1 MFLYAGSP
9 TPGVASSSSNSNTGA
24 IVGGVVGGIVAVILV
39 VIIIIVVHMFFCRHK
54 GKYVFLRMYL
64 LI

>member
-9 TPGVASSSSNSNTGA
+9 TPGVASSSSSYTGA

-39 VIIIIVVHMFFCRHK
+39 VIIIIVVYMLFCRNK
-54 GKYVFLRMYL
+54 GKYVFLCTYL